1 MVMCWRVSAHTY
13 TLMHCNS
20 QSRLY
25 IGTLP
30 VCTVHFHVVGVVLFG
45 LQKLS
50 EPEEDAPCSRMGLD
64 CWVLVMELLKTQVQ
78 ESQTTAIPVSTGV
91 CFCVLTS
98 QL

>member
-30 VCTVHFHVVGVVLFG
+30 VCTVHFHVYVNGGYTG
-45 LQKLS
+45 LCGHDLRVKLWL
-50 EPEEDAPCSRMGLD
+50 E
-64 CWVLVMELLKTQVQ
+64 
-78 ESQTTAIPVSTGV
+78 
-91 CFCVLTS
+91 
-98 QL
+98 